1 MNTLNDY
8 KAFCDA
14 DPATLARTARQ
25 QNLPEVLAIA
35 RTHGLVL
42 AASTIDARTAAIYP
56 GHSCCKALGSLRSR
70 RS

>member
-1 MNTLNDY
+1 MIILNDC

-14 DPATLARTARQ
+14 DPATVARTARQ

-35 RTHGLVL
+35 RAHGLVQ
-42 AASTIDARTAAIYP
+42 AASTIDVRPAAIYP
-56 GHSCCKALGSLRSR
+56 RRSCGAALGNLRSR